1 MTAPSERYPLWCV
14 DRGHEY
20 GEVQYRG
27 PYDAEAEAVTAR
39 DDDGAGVVRRCRR
52 VLASE
57 LDGIGWAYDRLAE
70 ELDDQA
76 RGGEVASVLPEAWGD
91 WEDEV
96 VTARDGARE
105 AFREFVDRWF
115 TVDAYVCEGDEP

>member
-1 MTAPSERYPLWCV
+1 MTEQSDRYPLWCV
-14 DRGHEY
+14 DRGYHREENRY
-20 GEVQYRG
+20 AG
-27 PYDAEAEAVTAR
+27 PFKSEAEAIER
-39 DDDGAGVVRRCRR
+39 RGDGAVRRCRR

-57 LDGIGWAYDRLAE
+57 LDGIGWAYNRLEE
-70 ELDDQA
+70 ELDEQA

-91 WEDEV
+91 WEDQV